1 MAAMRSCGIGN
12 LGDAPLSLQQG
23 DAGVGLI
30 PGKMFDGFE
39 QFGVFL
45 PHDLVEL
52 GGSHSGVLQLLEGFS
67 RVYGLMLA
75 CVADEQNA
83 IMGA

>member
-1 MAAMRSCGIGN
+1 M
-12 LGDAPLSLQQG
+12 
-23 DAGVGLI
+23 GLI
-30 PGKMFDGFE
+30 PGEMFDGFE

-52 GGSHSGVLQLLEGFS
+52 GSSHSGVLQLLEGFS

-75 CVADEQNA
+75 CVADKQNA

>member
-1 MAAMRSCGIGN
+1 
-12 LGDAPLSLQQG
+12 LQQG

-30 PGKMFDGFE
+30 LGKMFDGFE

-52 GGSHSGVLQLLEGFS
+52 GGSHSGVLQLLEGLA
-67 RVYGLMLA
+67 RIYGLMLA
-75 CVADEQNA
+75 CVPDEQNP